1 MSRIS
6 AGLQVLAIVVGAAAA
21 GAQAQGLVTTHKLAA
36 ALANELVGESV
47 AACAQKGYRVV
58 AVVVDLDG
66 VRQAVLRGDGAPIHS
81 MDNAY
86 YKAYTIAS
94 LGLSRKE
101 ETTKQIADRMAK
113 NPPTNVPQTQLPNV
127 TYAQGAIA
135 IMAGGNTIGG
145 LGVSGA
151 PGGQFDEECARTAL
165 AKIRDRMT
173 RLKEC
178 IAAGASHA
186 CREIAPQTLLLGGR
200 SMGGRAASMLA
211 AGEFPCD
218 GLLLLAY
225 PLHPPGRPEE
235 LRDAHL
241 AKIEVPVLCLNG
253 TRDALCRRDLMEGVV
268 GRLTDRWTMHW
279 LEGADH
285 RFHVPTSSARS
296 DAEVP

>member
-6 AGLQVLAIVVGAAAA
+6 ALSFALVAAASA
-21 GAQAQGLVTTHKLAA
+21 SAVQAQGLVTTQKLSA

-47 AACAQKGYRVV
+47 ANCAQKGYKAV

-113 NPPTNVPQTQLPNV
+113 APPSTVPQTPLPNV

-151 PGGQFDEECARTAL
+151 PGGQFDEECARAAM
-165 AKIRDRMT
+165 AKIKDRM
-173 RLKEC
+173 K
-178 IAAGASHA
+178 
-186 CREIAPQTLLLGGR
+186 
-200 SMGGRAASMLA
+200 
-211 AGEFPCD
+211 
-218 GLLLLAY
+218 
-225 PLHPPGRPEE
+225 
-235 LRDAHL
+235 
-241 AKIEVPVLCLNG
+241 
-253 TRDALCRRDLMEGVV
+253 
-268 GRLTDRWTMHW
+268 
-279 LEGADH
+279 
-285 RFHVPTSSARS
+285 
-296 DAEVP
+296 

>member
-6 AGLQVLAIVVGAAAA
+6 AGLQAVAFVLGALAT
-21 GAQAQGLVTTHKLAA
+21 GAQAQGLVTTHKLSA
-36 ALANELVGESV
+36 ALANQLVGDSV
-47 AACAQKGYRVV
+47 AACAQKGYQVV

-151 PGGQFDEECARTAL
+151 PGGQFDEECARGAL
-165 AKIRDRMT
+165 AKIKDRM
-173 RLKEC
+173 K
-178 IAAGASHA
+178 
-186 CREIAPQTLLLGGR
+186 
-200 SMGGRAASMLA
+200 
-211 AGEFPCD
+211 
-218 GLLLLAY
+218 
-225 PLHPPGRPEE
+225 
-235 LRDAHL
+235 
-241 AKIEVPVLCLNG
+241 
-253 TRDALCRRDLMEGVV
+253 
-268 GRLTDRWTMHW
+268 
-279 LEGADH
+279 
-285 RFHVPTSSARS
+285 
-296 DAEVP
+296 

>member
-6 AGLQVLAIVVGAAAA
+6 AGLQVLVLVA
-21 GAQAQGLVTTHKLAA
+21 GGVATGVQAQGLVTTHKLSA
-36 ALANELVGESV
+36 ALANQLVGDSV
-47 AACAQKGYRVV
+47 AACAQKGYQVV

-165 AKIRDRMT
+165 AKIKDRM
-173 RLKEC
+173 K
-178 IAAGASHA
+178 
-186 CREIAPQTLLLGGR
+186 
-200 SMGGRAASMLA
+200 
-211 AGEFPCD
+211 
-218 GLLLLAY
+218 
-225 PLHPPGRPEE
+225 
-235 LRDAHL
+235 
-241 AKIEVPVLCLNG
+241 
-253 TRDALCRRDLMEGVV
+253 
-268 GRLTDRWTMHW
+268 
-279 LEGADH
+279 
-285 RFHVPTSSARS
+285 
-296 DAEVP
+296 

>member
-21 GAQAQGLVTTHKLAA
+21 GAQAQGLVTTHKLSA

-135 IMAGGNTIGG
+135 IMAGGSTIGG

-165 AKIRDRMT
+165 AKIRDRM
-173 RLKEC
+173 K
-178 IAAGASHA
+178 
-186 CREIAPQTLLLGGR
+186 
-200 SMGGRAASMLA
+200 
-211 AGEFPCD
+211 
-218 GLLLLAY
+218 
-225 PLHPPGRPEE
+225 
-235 LRDAHL
+235 
-241 AKIEVPVLCLNG
+241 
-253 TRDALCRRDLMEGVV
+253 
-268 GRLTDRWTMHW
+268 
-279 LEGADH
+279 
-285 RFHVPTSSARS
+285 
-296 DAEVP
+296 

>member
-6 AGLQVLAIVVGAAAA
+6 AGLQVLVLVACGAAT
-21 GAQAQGLVTTHKLAA
+21 GVEAQGLVTTHKLSA
-36 ALANELVGESV
+36 ALANQLVGDSV
-47 AACAQKGYRVV
+47 AACAQKGYQVV

-101 ETTKQIADRMAK
+101 ETTKQIAERMAK

-135 IMAGGNTIGG
+135 IMAGGTTVGG

-165 AKIRDRMT
+165 AKIKDRM
-173 RLKEC
+173 K
-178 IAAGASHA
+178 
-186 CREIAPQTLLLGGR
+186 
-200 SMGGRAASMLA
+200 
-211 AGEFPCD
+211 
-218 GLLLLAY
+218 
-225 PLHPPGRPEE
+225 
-235 LRDAHL
+235 
-241 AKIEVPVLCLNG
+241 
-253 TRDALCRRDLMEGVV
+253 
-268 GRLTDRWTMHW
+268 
-279 LEGADH
+279 
-285 RFHVPTSSARS
+285 
-296 DAEVP
+296 

>member
-6 AGLQVLAIVVGAAAA
+6 AGLQVLVLVAGTAAA
-21 GAQAQGLVTTHKLAA
+21 GAQAQGLITTHKLSA

-47 AACAQKGYRVV
+47 ANCAQKGYPVV

-113 NPPTNVPQTQLPNV
+113 NPPTNVPTTQLPNV

-165 AKIRDRMT
+165 AKIKDRM
-173 RLKEC
+173 K
-178 IAAGASHA
+178 
-186 CREIAPQTLLLGGR
+186 
-200 SMGGRAASMLA
+200 
-211 AGEFPCD
+211 
-218 GLLLLAY
+218 
-225 PLHPPGRPEE
+225 
-235 LRDAHL
+235 
-241 AKIEVPVLCLNG
+241 
-253 TRDALCRRDLMEGVV
+253 
-268 GRLTDRWTMHW
+268 
-279 LEGADH
+279 
-285 RFHVPTSSARS
+285 
-296 DAEVP
+296 